1 MPEGDT
7 IHKIAN
13 FLKPRLTD
21 QVVNAVALAPRFDAG
36 PSRGRRPSDQAAGRS
51 VTDVVAR
58 GKHLFIEFDNALA
71 LRSHLG
77 MYGSWH
83 FYAHG
88 AAWKKPRKQASLVLT
103 TDETVYVC
111 FNAKEVEW
119 VAAPS
124 VRERVIDM
132 RLGPDLTAG
141 AVDLGAVVRRAR
153 EFQDPDAPLVD
164 VLLDQRVACGIGNVY
179 KSELLFI
186 QRHPPLTRLADV
198 SDESLGECFGLAA
211 DLLGSN
217 LGGGKRVTRREKD
230 DAGRLWVY
238 GRGGAP
244 CLRCDDTI
252 RYARLG
258 QHHRGTYW
266 CPACQGD

>member
-13 FLKPRLTD
+13 FLKPRLD
-21 QVVNAVALAPRFDAG
+21 GAVVSEVTFAGRFAPRPGRNRA
-36 PSRGRRPSDQAAGRS
+36 RGSDHTVS
-51 VTDVVAR
+51 DVAAR
-58 GKHLFIEFDNALA
+58 GKHLFIEFDDGLA
-71 LRSHLG
+71 VRSHLG

-88 AAWKKPRKQASLVLT
+88 AEWQRPRKQASLILT
-103 TDETVYVC
+103 TADTVYVC

-119 VAAPS
+119 VKTPS
-124 VRERVIDM
+124 VRERVIDQ

-141 AVDLGAVVRRAR
+141 GVDIAAVVRRAR
-153 EFQDPDAPLVD
+153 QFLEPDTPLVD

-186 QRHPPLTRLADV
+186 QRLPPLTELGAV
-198 SDESLGECFGLAA
+198 SDDTLAA
-211 DLLGSN
+211 VFALASDLLGSN
-217 LGGGKRVTRREKD
+217 LGGGKRVTRREQDK
-230 DAGRLWVY
+230 AGRLWVY
-238 GRGGAP
+238 SRGGAP

-252 RYARLG
+252 RFARLG
-258 QHHRGTYW
+258 AHHRGTYW
-266 CPACQGD
+266 CEECQR